1 MSRELVRAWREKAA
15 AINEV
20 LKRPSAEDPLIQSYA
35 LGLLQCAREL
45 ELELSNLRKRHRKEE

>member
-15 AINEV
+15 AINEL
-20 LKRPSAEDPLIQSYA
+20 LKRPSAEDPLIQTGYA
-35 LGLLQCAREL
+35 LGLLQCAR